1 MELLIKNVTAV
12 TMDPQN
18 PVVENCFIG
27 IDQGKICWLSEKE
40 PEEKAG
46 RVVDGQ
52 GCAAMPGLVNAHTH
66 LPMTL
71 LRGYADDY
79 ALQEWLQDHIF
90 PAEGRLDAR
99 CVQAGMM
106 LGLAESI
113 RFGTTS
119 VTEMYFKMPTMAEVC
134 FQAGIKAN
142 LCNGAMCFDPASYDF
157 HKAGETLEM
166 EEMLKSWHM
175 ADEGRIRLDVGIH
188 GEYTSCPA
196 VWEQNAA
203 YAQKHGLNIHL
214 HLSETKKEQEEC
226 IARWGKTPARILAD
240 HGVFESRVTAAH
252 GVWITEED
260 MDLLAGKK
268 ATVAHN
274 PVSNLKLAS
283 GVAPAARMAEKGVN
297 VALGTDGVA
306 SNNSHDLTRG
316 GAFAQGREKE
326 CGMLQE
332 GMDADLILVDLSGV
346 ATQPVHSPVSA
357 LCYSATGR
365 EVVLT
370 MVRGRILYEKGEF
383 KTIDVE
389 RAMAEMK
396 NYALPRM
403 TGRQV

>member
-119 VTEMYFKMPTMAEVC
+119 VTEMYFKMPTMA
-134 FQAGIKAN
+134 GSRPIY
-142 LCNGAMCFDPASYDF
+142 AMGPCA
-157 HKAGETLEM
+157 L
-166 EEMLKSWHM
+166 
-175 ADEGRIRLDVGIH
+175 IRRPM
-188 GEYTSCPA
+188 TS
-196 VWEQNAA
+196 
-203 YAQKHGLNIHL
+203 
-214 HLSETKKEQEEC
+214 
-226 IARWGKTPARILAD
+226 
-240 HGVFESRVTAAH
+240 
-252 GVWITEED
+252 
-260 MDLLAGKK
+260 
-268 ATVAHN
+268 
-274 PVSNLKLAS
+274 
-283 GVAPAARMAEKGVN
+283 
-297 VALGTDGVA
+297 
-306 SNNSHDLTRG
+306 TR
-316 GAFAQGREKE
+316 
-326 CGMLQE
+326 
-332 GMDADLILVDLSGV
+332 
-346 ATQPVHSPVSA
+346 P
-357 LCYSATGR
+357 
-365 EVVLT
+365 
-370 MVRGRILYEKGEF
+370 
-383 KTIDVE
+383 E
-389 RAMAEMK
+389 RPWK
-396 NYALPRM
+396 WRKC
-403 TGRQV
+403 